1 MVVKFESISN
11 KEFSGKYVRLDPTY
25 FILKEELKK
34 MQEVDFLECRTLEEH
49 N

>member
-1 MVVKFESISN
+1 MAIKIESISS

-34 MQEVDFLECRTLEEH
+34 MQEVNFL
-49 N
+49 